1 MRSAPNLRRCARRT
15 GSLSYLLTQGFNG
28 LVNGA
33 FYALL
38 ALGLS
43 VIFGMLRI
51 VNFAHG
57 AMFMLGAFAAYYGLA
72 ALHLPFYAAL
82 VVAPLVVGAFG
93 LLIEVLFLRR
103 LYGLDPLYGLLFTFA
118 LVLIL
123 EDAVRLAFGAL
134 GSPYPPVPGLDFTVN
149 LFGAPFPAYRLFV
162 IAFAIVICVAAW
174 YVLERTPVGARIRA
188 ATEAP
193 VLVRALGIDTQRL
206 VSITFAVG
214 IALAALAGVLAAP
227 NQNVEPAMGDRII
240 INTFAIVV
248 IGGLGS
254 IGGSVLTGFALG
266 LLQALGAVWF
276 PAFNDTL
283 IFMLMIV
290 VLLIRPSGLFGNPA
304 SAQ

>member
-1 MRSAPNLRRCARRT
+1 M
-15 GSLSYLLTQGFNG
+15 
-28 LVNGA
+28 
-33 FYALL
+33 

-57 AMFMLGAFAAYYGLA
+57 AMFMLGAFVAYYGAQLIG
-72 ALHLPFYAAL
+72 LPFYAAL
-82 VVAPLVVGAFG
+82 IVAPLVVGAFG
-93 LLIEVLFLRR
+93 LLIEVVFLRR

-118 LVLIL
+118 LVLVI
-123 EDAVRLAFGAL
+123 EDGMRLAAGAL
-134 GSPYPPVPGLDFTVN
+134 GSPYSPPPSLSGATNLGFTI
-149 LFGAPFPAYRLFV
+149 FPTYRLFV
-162 IAFAIVICVAAW
+162 IAASIVVCAAVW

-193 VLVRALGIDTQRL
+193 ALVRAFGIDTQRL
-206 VSITFAVG
+206 VTLTFAAG

-227 NQNVEPAMGDRII
+227 NQNVEPTMGDKII

-254 IGGSVLTGFALG
+254 IGGSVLTGFAIG
-266 LLQALGAVWF
+266 LLQTLGAVIF

-283 IFMLMIV
+283 IFLLMIV
-290 VLLIRPSGLFGNPA
+290 VLLIRPAGLFG
-304 SAQ
+304 SAAGAK

>member
-1 MRSAPNLRRCARRT
+1 M
-15 GSLSYLLTQGFNG
+15 
-28 LVNGA
+28 
-33 FYALL
+33 

-57 AMFMLGAFAAYYGLA
+57 AMFMLGAFVAYYGAQLVG
-72 ALHLPFYAAL
+72 LPFFPAL
-82 VVAPLVVGAFG
+82 IVAPIVVGLFG

-118 LVLIL
+118 LVLII
-123 EDAVRLAFGAL
+123 EDAMRIAAGAL
-134 GSPYPPVPGLDFTVN
+134 GSPFPTPPLLAGVTNLGFTV
-149 LFGAPFPAYRLFV
+149 FPTYRLFV
-162 IAFAIVICVAAW
+162 IGVAIVVCIAVW
-174 YVLERTPVGARIRA
+174 FVLERTPIGARIRA

-206 VSITFAVG
+206 ISITFAAGV
-214 IALAALAGVLAAP
+214 ALAALGGVLAAP
-227 NQNVEPAMGDRII
+227 NQNVEPTMGDKVI

-254 IGGSVLTGFALG
+254 IGGSIVTGFALG
-266 LLQALGAVWF
+266 LLQTLGAVIF

-283 IFMLMIV
+283 IFLVMII
-290 VLLIRPSGLFGNPA
+290 VLLVRPSGLFGNPA
-304 SAQ
+304 GAK

>member
-1 MRSAPNLRRCARRT
+1 
-15 GSLSYLLTQGFNG
+15 
-28 LVNGA
+28 VNGA
-33 FYALL
+33 FFALL

-57 AMFMLGAFAAYYGLA
+57 AMFMLGAFVAYYGGQFI
-72 ALHLPFYAAL
+72 HIPNVHPFYPSL
-82 VVAPLVVGAFG
+82 VVAPLVVGGLG
-93 LLIEVLFLRR
+93 LLIEVVFLRR

-118 LVLIL
+118 LVLII
-123 EDAVRLAFGAL
+123 EDAMRLAFGAL
-134 GSPYPPVPGLDFTVN
+134 GSPYSPPPSLAGTAN
-149 LFGAPFPAYRLFV
+149 LGFGPFPTYRLFV
-162 IAFAIVICVAAW
+162 IVVAIVVSAVVL

-206 VSITFAVG
+206 VSITFAAGV
-214 IALAALAGVLAAP
+214 ALAALAGVLAAP
-227 NQNVEPAMGDRII
+227 NQNVEPAMGDKII

-254 IGGSVLTGFALG
+254 IGGSVVTGFALG
-266 LLQALGAVWF
+266 LLQTLGAVVF

-283 IFMLMIV
+283 IFLLMII
-290 VLLIRPSGLFGNPA
+290 VLLVRPSGLFGSAA
-304 SAQ
+304 SVK

>member
-1 MRSAPNLRRCARRT
+1 
-15 GSLSYLLTQGFNG
+15 
-28 LVNGA
+28 
-33 FYALL
+33 L

-57 AMFMLGAFAAYYGLA
+57 AMFMLGAFVAYYGLA
-72 ALHLPFYAAL
+72 LVHLPFYAAL
-82 VVAPLVVGAFG
+82 IVAPIIVGLFGLVVE
-93 LLIEVLFLRR
+93 IVFLRR

-123 EDAVRLAFGAL
+123 EDAMRAAAGAL
-134 GSPYPPVPGLDFTVN
+134 GSPYPSPAGLDGMVN
-149 LFGAPFPAYRLFV
+149 LGFAGFPAYRLFV
-162 IAFAIVICVAAW
+162 IVVAIVVCVAAW
-174 YVLERTPVGARIRA
+174 FVLERTPVGARIRA

-214 IALAALAGVLAAP
+214 VALAALAGVLAAP
-227 NQNVEPAMGDRII
+227 NQNVEPTMGDKII

-266 LLQALGAVWF
+266 LLQTLGAVVF

-283 IFMLMIV
+283 IFLLMIV
-290 VLLIRPSGLFGNPA
+290 VLLVRPAGLFGNPA
-304 SAQ
+304 SAK